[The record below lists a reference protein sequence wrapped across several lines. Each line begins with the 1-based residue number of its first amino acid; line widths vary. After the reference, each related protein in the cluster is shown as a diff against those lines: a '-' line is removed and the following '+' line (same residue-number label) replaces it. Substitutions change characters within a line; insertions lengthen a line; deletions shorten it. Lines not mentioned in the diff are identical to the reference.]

1 MNYSHMITY
10 NDIYEA
16 LRKER
21 YSEQLQPLG
30 KNFVGEVSAY
40 LKEKKSIS
48 EKSGDM
54 FSEAISKTKKQ
65 FENAVSMFQELMLR
79 RKKKLLNLA
88 FIAAETGISK
98 RDYENMQPFEKEVF
112 DNIMKSME
120 QGDKKMTQILHGEQQ
135 EEEKSKNKLITFL
148 QDTEEFLG
156 LDGDKLGPFKK
167 GDIVNLPAEI
177 ANILLVDNKAE
188 PIEEDE

>member
-1 MNYSHMITY
+1 MITY

-21 YSEQLQPLG
+21 YSEQLQQLQ
-30 KNFVGEVSAY
+30 KNFVQEVAAY
-40 LKEKKSIS
+40 LKEKKGIS

-65 FENAVSMFQELMLR
+65 FENAISMFKELMLR

-98 RDYENMQPFEKEVF
+98 RDYENMLSFEKDVF
-112 DNIMKSME
+112 DKIMKSME
-120 QGDKKMTQILHGEQQ
+120 AGDKKMTKLLNGQK
-135 EEEKSKNKLITFL
+135 EEAEKKKNKFITFL
-148 QDTEEFLG
+148 ADTDEFLG
-156 LDGDKLGPFKK
+156 LDGEKIGPFKK
-167 GDIVNLPAEI
+167 GEMANLPAEV
-177 ANILLVDNKAE
+177 ANILVIDNKAE
-188 PIEEDE
+188 LIEEGE

>member
-1 MNYSHMITY
+1 MITY

-16 LRKER
+16 LRRER

-30 KNFVGEVSAY
+30 KNFVGEVASY
-40 LKEKKSIS
+40 LKEKKSIT

-54 FSEAISKTKKQ
+54 FSDAISKTKKQ
-65 FENAVSMFQELMLR
+65 FENAISMFKELMLR

-88 FIAAETGISK
+88 FVAAETGVSK

-112 DNIMKSME
+112 DKIMKDME
-120 QGDKKMTQILHGEQQ
+120 EGDKQLAKMLSGEEK
-135 EEEKSKNKLITFL
+135 EEEKVKNKLIAFL

-167 GDIVNLPAEI
+167 GEVVNLPVEI
-177 ANILLVDNKAE
+177 ANILVVDNKAE
-188 PIEEDE
+188 YVEDDE